1 MLEQI
6 THKIVNHQIEKGIL
20 QESDRNIY
28 QYGYQ
33 MLIEFGINI
42 LASIVIAILFQAF
55 EIVIVF
61 TIAYLVMRGYAGG
74 YHAKTILGCL
84 ILSLLLELIFLVVL
98 PHYLFMPLSFIILI
112 LCALAILILAP
123 YNHPKL
129 HLTSE
134 EIKSCQRKVRL
145 RLCCILMVA
154 AISYS
159 AGIREIT
166 NGCTISIA
174 MATTLLCLGYIN
186 DWGDNL
192 WKKMLLRKSRERPS
206 KE

>member
-1 MLEQI
+1 MR
-6 THKIVNHQIEKGIL
+6 KIVDRLIQYYVREGIVE
-20 QESDRNIY
+20 QEDIPWL
-28 QYGYQ
+28 QYG
-33 MLIEFGINI
+33 LERKISTITVGIPFFI
-42 LASIVIAILFQAF
+42 LAFFATDFLSAISFFATYFFIKKHL
-55 EIVIVF
+55 
-61 TIAYLVMRGYAGG
+61 GG